1 MTKMKKLSALTA
13 AVLAFTMVGTIG
25 ASAST
30 ISTNSYTNNTD
41 GKSAEIT
48 LKVNPT
54 PLTQPGDD
62 TVINEATDNDTMNHV
77 WYIEVDQ
84 TELTWNITTHYRSKG
99 ATYGLKW
106 DPETCTYVRDNN
118 SPTATPAN
126 VEDKVFVYSEVP
138 QGEER
143 TKSVN
148 ITNKSNFPVE
158 YSTALNYGE
167 NTSYDGL
174 FAISTEGTNLGY
186 GNIAVNSGATI
197 DILIN
202 QEKLEHLEFINNT
215 AAGKATISFTPGEI
229 YIPDQNG
236 GN

>member
-30 ISTNSYTNNTD
+30 IETSNYTNDTD

-48 LKVNPT
+48 LKVNPS

-62 TVINEATDNDTMNHV
+62 TVIADATDNDTKNHV
-77 WYIEVDQ
+77 WYIMVDQ
-84 TELTWNITTHYRSKG
+84 TELTWNITTHYKNKG

-106 DPETCTYVRDNN
+106 DPESCTYVRDNN
-118 SPTATPAN
+118 STNATPAN
-126 VEDKVFVYSEVP
+126 DEQKEFMFSEVP
-138 QGEER
+138 QGENV

-186 GNIAVNSGATI
+186 GNIAVNGGATI
-197 DILIN
+197 DININ
-202 QEKLEHLEFINNT
+202 QQKLERLEFLNNT

>member
-30 ISTNSYTNNTD
+30 ISTNNYSNDTD

-62 TVINEATDNDTMNHV
+62 TVLDAATDNDTKNHV
-77 WYIEVDQ
+77 WYIDVNQ
-84 TELTWNITTHYRSKG
+84 TELTWNITTHYKSKG

-106 DPETCTYVRDNN
+106 NPETCTYERDDHSTNAT
-118 SPTATPAN
+118 TASD
-126 VEDKVFVYSEVP
+126 EQKEFLFSEVP
-138 QGEER
+138 QGEEI
-143 TKSVN
+143 TKSVS

-167 NTSYDGL
+167 NISYDGL
-174 FAISTEGTNLGY
+174 FMLATEGTNLGS
-186 GNIAVNSGATI
+186 GNIAVNGGATI
-197 DILIN
+197 DININ
-202 QEKLEHLEFINNT
+202 TDKLRGLQFSENT

>member
-174 FAISTEGTNLGY
+174 FAISTDATNLGY
-186 GNIAVNSGATI
+186 GNIAVNGGATI

-202 QEKLEHLEFINNT
+202 EEKLRGLQFSENT

>member
-30 ISTNSYTNNTD
+30 ISTNNYSNDTD

-62 TVINEATDNDTMNHV
+62 TVLDAATDNDTKNHV
-77 WYIEVDQ
+77 WYIDVNQ
-84 TELTWNITTHYRSKG
+84 TELTWNITTHYKNKG

-106 DPETCTYVRDNN
+106 NPETCTYERDDHSTNAT
-118 SPTATPAN
+118 TAS
-126 VEDKVFVYSEVP
+126 DDQKDFLYSEVP
-138 QGEER
+138 QGEAI
-143 TKSVN
+143 TKSVS
-148 ITNKSNFPVE
+148 ITNKSNFPVG
-158 YSTALNYGE
+158 YSTNLTYIE
-167 NTSYDGL
+167 NSDYDGL
-174 FAISTEGTNLGY
+174 FMLATEGNTGS
-186 GNIAVNSGATI
+186 GDIAVNTNATI
-197 DILIN
+197 DININ
-202 QEKLEHLEFINNT
+202 TDKLRHLHFSENT

-229 YIPDQNG
+229 IPDQNG